1 VCAKKTANERA
12 QERKKNNNKKR
23 EIRVS
28 IFINLIFFQL
38 LNQTL
43 PIIYLFIFKTGEKYM
58 FSSLIQF
65 VLFVM
70 FIFFSSILSLPLR
83 PFVLCTQFLLQCHC
97 RNESLQIEREREM
110 KKKKKTQEI
119 EQ

>member
-70 FIFFSSILSLPLR
+70 FIFFHPFSLSL
-83 PFVLCTQFLLQCHC
+83 FVLSYYVPNFYYSVTV
-97 RNESLQIEREREM
+97 EM
-110 KKKKKTQEI
+110 NHYK
-119 EQ
+119 